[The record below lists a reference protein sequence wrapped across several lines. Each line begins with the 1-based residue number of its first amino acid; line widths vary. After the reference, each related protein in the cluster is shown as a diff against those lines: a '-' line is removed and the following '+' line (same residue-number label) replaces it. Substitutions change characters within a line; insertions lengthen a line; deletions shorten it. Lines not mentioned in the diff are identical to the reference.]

1 MSTSEVFDFSTGK
14 EQTDDMTDIEELLNL
29 YLAVWNDTDPAR
41 RRAEIDRLWAAD
53 AIYANALSEYQGHEQ
68 IAHGITR
75 SHDAWVGTGHR
86 FVSAGIAATHHN
98 TARFVW
104 HIFGPDGGGPVSMG
118 TNFITFSED
127 GLITGDYQYLDK

>member
-1 MSTSEVFDFSTGK
+1 MSTSEVFEFSTRND
-14 EQTDDMTDIEELLNL
+14 QTDDMTNTEELLIR
-29 YLAVWNDTDPAR
+29 YLAVWNDTDPAH
-41 RRAEIDRLWAAD
+41 RRAEIDRLWSAKAV
-53 AIYANALSEYQGHEQ
+53 YANALSEYRGHEQ

-75 SHDAWVGTGHR
+75 SHDAWVGTGHK

-104 HIFGPDGGGPVSMG
+104 HMFGPDGGDSVSIG

-127 GLITGDYQYLDK
+127 GLIAGDYQFLDK